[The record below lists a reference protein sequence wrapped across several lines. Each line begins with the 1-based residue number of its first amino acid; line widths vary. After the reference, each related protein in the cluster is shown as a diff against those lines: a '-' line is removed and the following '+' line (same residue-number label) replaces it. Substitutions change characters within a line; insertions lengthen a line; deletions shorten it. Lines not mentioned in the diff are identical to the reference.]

1 MFASLLSPF
10 YRLPKMVIVKNPNI
24 LIGSGASKHA
34 YDTAIYDST
43 ALDLTKYNQE
53 NMRLLQRFY
62 LDLHNN
68 IITNNNG
75 SLNLY
80 QLERSVRKS
89 KSYITD
95 EQVYFETPPL
105 TDTYFHDTKPK
116 IIVMIPVIRNAYLTE
131 VYDEIRE
138 QHILAVTGFM
148 PKIYKICI
156 RTVSLTK
163 ISNTEK
169 QVKSYNDY
177 YCTCN
182 ELLYF
187 SSIENY
193 LKSVNPGNQPYVF
206 TVYLL
211 EQKCDDFK
219 IKDMKITDVPGY
231 FAAFQ
236 IFLQN
241 LVDRNLFLLDIK
253 PDNTC
258 PQVVNG
264 QLSSIIALD
273 IDNSHVYPVDFYKEP
288 TEKLDAAVKRCKIF
302 MFLLFMNHLIHNKH
316 HYFKSFS
323 IAGRNTFPVMDEF
336 YMHMSLFLKG
346 EGITDVQQLKD
357 LAVYIMQKSCR
368 EDPSDS
374 SKMVAVLKSRNPI
387 NIFYYY
393 FIDTTVKRDL
403 QICNR
408 DHNRMMLD
416 AFNQYL
422 DTKMKLVCDVAKR
435 MYDHDNNMYISDSES
450 DTSMASLQYSNV
462 SNVSKRRKKGSR

>member
-1 MFASLLSPF
+1 MSPF
-10 YRLPKMVIVKNPNI
+10 YKLPKMLVVKNPDL
-24 LIGSGASKHA
+24 LIGAGASKYA
-34 YDTAIYDST
+34 YDTAMYDST

-53 NMRLLQRFY
+53 NMRLMQRFY

-68 IITNNNG
+68 IITSTSD

-80 QLERSVRKS
+80 RLERTVRRS

-95 EQVYFETPPL
+95 EQVYFEAPPL
-105 TDTYFHDTKPK
+105 SDAYFYDKKPK
-116 IIVMIPVIRNAYLTE
+116 IIVMIPVFRNAYLTE
-131 VYDEIRE
+131 IYEEIRE

-148 PKIYKICI
+148 PKIYNICI
-156 RTVSLTK
+156 RTVNLTK
-163 ISNTEK
+163 ISETEK

-182 ELLYF
+182 ELLSF
-187 SSIENY
+187 SNIQNY
-193 LKSVNPGNQPYVF
+193 LKSVNQGNQSNVF
-206 TVYLL
+206 SVFLL

-219 IKDMKITDVPGY
+219 IKNMKITDVPGY

-258 PQVVNG
+258 PQVDNG
-264 QLSSIIALD
+264 QLSSILALD
-273 IDNSHVYPVDFYKEP
+273 IDNSHVYPVDFFMEP
-288 TEKLDAAVKRCKIF
+288 TEKIDAAVKRCKIF
-302 MFLLFMNHLIHNKH
+302 MFLLFMNHLIKNKH

-323 IAGRNTFPVMDEF
+323 IAGRNTFPIMDEF

-357 LAVYIMQKSCR
+357 MAAYIMQKSCR

-374 SKMVAVLKSRNPI
+374 SKIIAVYKPRNPI

-393 FIDTTVKRDL
+393 FLDTSVERDL
-403 QICNR
+403 QTCNR

-416 AFNQYL
+416 SFNQYM
-422 DTKMKLVCDVAKR
+422 DAKMKLVCDVAKR
-435 MYDHDNNMYISDSES
+435 MYDNDNNMYISDSES

-462 SNVSKRRKKGSR
+462 SNVSKRARKGSQ